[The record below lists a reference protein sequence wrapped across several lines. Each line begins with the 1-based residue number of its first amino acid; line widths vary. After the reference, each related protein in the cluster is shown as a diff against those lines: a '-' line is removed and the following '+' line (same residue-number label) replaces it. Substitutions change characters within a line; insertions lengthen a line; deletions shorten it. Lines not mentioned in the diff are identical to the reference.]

1 MHGIQV
7 EEDLALSGFDIEEVQ
22 AISWLEEAIEECFPM
37 DFDPYSNDKVVSMKR
52 KMDYF
57 PGLGLGRNNQGLP
70 NFTSYVT
77 TIPPFGLGYK
87 PTDEDLLEEGLK
99 KIAHSKAKVK
109 GLSYEPPTLKPYIP
123 TLNGKFVKE
132 GEVQL
137 YSMFPGPWYDQRIA
151 TKLPGIEIF
160 ADCKIEAPKAEEKK
174 IEDWASHLD
183 PNAMATLLGDIVF
196 NMGEGN
202 EGDEV
207 PLVWTPTTVMNNWEV
222 LQNDYKDLEEL
233 VGGIDI
239 DQFLMEDD
247 AQS

>member
-1 MHGIQV
+1 VHGIQV

-22 AISWLEEAIEECFPM
+22 AISWLEENIEECFPM
-37 DFDPYSNDKVVSMKR
+37 DFDPYNNDKVVSMMR

-123 TLNGKFVKE
+123 TLNEKFVKE

-137 YSMFPGPWYDQRIA
+137 YSMFPKPWYDQRTA
-151 TKLPGIEIF
+151 TKLPRIEIF
-160 ADCKIEAPKAEEKK
+160 ADCKIEAPKAKEKK

-207 PLVWTPTTVMNNWEV
+207 PLIWTPMTVMNNWEV
-222 LQNDYKDLEEL
+222 
-233 VGGIDI
+233 
-239 DQFLMEDD
+239 F
-247 AQS
+247 